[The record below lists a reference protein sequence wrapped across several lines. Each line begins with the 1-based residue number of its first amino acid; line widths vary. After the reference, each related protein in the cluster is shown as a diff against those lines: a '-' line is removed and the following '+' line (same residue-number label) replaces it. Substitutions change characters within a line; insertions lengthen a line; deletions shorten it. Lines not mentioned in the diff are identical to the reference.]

1 MRFALCFGPSGHE
14 SRLLVGRMLAALPAA
29 SSEDARIYVFPGGAL
44 GVLARPG
51 RPFELDSRIVAGE
64 SRVSIVAGDPISLG
78 GTVREELERAHC
90 SADPVA
96 SFTALDGAFVAV
108 RVDALAGRVVIVTD
122 FLGMSPAFAA
132 AGPGAL
138 LVTTTPT
145 ALLVD
150 SAISSSPDPAGWGA
164 MLGLGN
170 LLGNRTKLSSVRRLP
185 AASVLEFDM
194 RGAQLSERRYWNWPH
209 DAGRSAPSLDEILQA
224 LDRNVAAYRR
234 EYEADTVFFS
244 GGFDSRLIAGLL
256 QRHGDTPHAVIQ
268 RHPDENANADGRFAV
283 LAAKSMGLPYEEHGI
298 SRDFFSS
305 HDYLA
310 YARASDLDVPSLYL
324 FISAVA
330 RHLTPARGAVWLDVV
345 LGMLIKRNAVASDTA
360 DYARRI
366 MKADGLESR
375 LNALGVFSPDWRAEM
390 GIAARA
396 ALNEQMAVVP
406 DTGMG
411 ARELRINTRIRLRIG
426 THFHR
431 VYAACVPVATPG
443 LDRESWLVASGHTL
457 DVPTARAHHARL
469 FRDHFPEAARVP
481 FASGVKLSRVSAA
494 AAPQLW
500 LQQAL
505 AATQALSR
513 RRPLRKLTAAL
524 GLRPFVWERSVFL
537 KDLESR
543 VSAND
548 PVVDADAVH
557 GDRSAEADAALF
569 YWCEHQDLVARAR
582 RVAPLQAQEVVLPH
596 VQGAAGA

>member
-1 MRFALCFGPSGHE
+1 MRFALCLGPSRPE
-14 SRLLVGRMLAALPAA
+14 SRLLVGRMLAALPGA
-29 SSEDARIYVFPGGAL
+29 SSEDARVYVFPGGAL
-44 GVLARPG
+44 GIMARPG
-51 RPFELDSRIVAGE
+51 RPSELEDRVVSGD

-78 GTVREELERAHC
+78 STVRAELDRAHR
-90 SADPVA
+90 SDDPVA
-96 SFTALDGAFVAV
+96 AFTALDGAFVAV
-108 RVDALAGRVVIVTD
+108 RVDAVAGRVVIVTD
-122 FLGMSPAFAA
+122 FVGMSPAFAA
-132 AGPGAL
+132 TRSGAL
-138 LVTTTPT
+138 LVTTTPS

-164 MLGLGN
+164 MLGFGN
-170 LLGNRTKLSSVRRLP
+170 LLGNRTKLASVRRLP

-194 RGAQLSERRYWNWPH
+194 SGAQLTERRYWNWPH
-209 DAGRSAPSLDEILQA
+209 DSGRSAPTHDELLQT

-234 EYEADTVFFS
+234 EYGADTVFFS
-244 GGFDSRLIAGLL
+244 GGFDSRLIASLL
-256 QRHGDTPHAVIQ
+256 QRRGDLPRAVIQ

-283 LAAKSMGLPYEEHGI
+283 LAARSMGLPYEEHDI

-305 HDYLA
+305 DDYLA

-330 RHLTPARGAVWLDVV
+330 RHLAPARGAVWLDTV

-366 MKADGLESR
+366 IRADGLESR
-375 LNALGVFSPDWRAEM
+375 LQALGVFSPDWRAEM

-396 ALNEQMAVVP
+396 ALNEQIAMVP

-431 VYAACVPVATPG
+431 VYSARVPVATPG
-443 LDRESWLVASGHTL
+443 LDRDSWLVASGHPL
-457 DVPTARAHHARL
+457 DVSAGREHLARL
-469 FRDHFPEAARVP
+469 FRDYFPKAARVP

-505 AATQALSR
+505 AATQSFSK
-513 RRPLRKLTAAL
+513 RRPFRKLTAAL
-524 GLRPFVWERSVFL
+524 GLKPFVWERSVFL
-537 KDLESR
+537 NDLERRAS
-543 VSAND
+543 VND
-548 PVVDADAVH
+548 SVVDADAVH
-557 GDRSAEADAALF
+557 GDRSAEDEAALF
-569 YWCEHQDLVARAR
+569 YWCEHQDQVMRAR
-582 RVAPLQAQEVVLPH
+582 QVAPLQVQEVVLH
-596 VQGAAGA
+596 NVQSAAGA